1 MHDCRKFKVSVNRR
15 IGRQWANFDPQVPA
29 AGRKHSTDI
38 FPKKRHRAE
47 DLKLVV
53 AVKVL

>member
-1 MHDCRKFKVSVNRR
+1 MHDYRKFKVSVNRR

-29 AGRKHSTDI
+29 AGRKHSTEI
-38 FPKKRHRAE
+38 FPKKCHRAE

-53 AVKVL
+53 TVKVL

>member
-1 MHDCRKFKVSVNRR
+1 MHDYRKFKVSVNRS

-38 FPKKRHRAE
+38 FPKKGHRAE
-47 DLKLVV
+47 HSKL
-53 AVKVL
+53 AVTGKVL